1 MERTQAFTTLRLDT
15 TADGQMVSDAYWRLV
30 RQAQAVAAA
39 NPEQR
44 AEIDRLND
52 AYTTL
57 TPAGTP
63 YVVPPQQHYGAQAA
77 GTPYVVPPQQHYG
90 AQQQGSGIGWLDAF
104 AEWVSAEALRTR
116 QRWANRNPEIAMIGG
131 GALVLMLAAIGAG
144 ASLIFVFVAI
154 AVVLAAIW
162 SPWRRVG

>member
-30 RQAQAVAAA
+30 RQAQALAAA
-39 NPEQR
+39 DPEHR
-44 AEIDRLND
+44 GEIDRLND

-63 YVVPPQQHYGAQAA
+63 YVVPPQQQ
-77 GTPYVVPPQQHYG
+77 YG
-90 AQQQGSGIGWLDAF
+90 AQQQAASGMPWLDAF

-116 QRWANRNPEIAMIGG
+116 QRWANRNPEI
-131 GALVLMLAAIGAG
+131 
-144 ASLIFVFVAI
+144 
-154 AVVLAAIW
+154 
-162 SPWRRVG
+162 

>member
-1 MERTQAFTTLRLDT
+1 MRRPILDEGESVMERTQAFTTLRLDT

-30 RQAQAVAAA
+30 RQAQAIAATD
-39 NPEQR
+39 PEQR

-63 YVVPPQQHYGAQAA
+63 HVVPPQQHYVAQ
-77 GTPYVVPPQQHYG
+77 
-90 AQQQGSGIGWLDAF
+90 QQQGSGIGWLDAF
-104 AEWVSAEALRTR
+104 ADWVTAEALRTR

-144 ASLIFVFVAI
+144 ASLIAVFVAMV
-154 AVVLAAIW
+154 VVLAAIW
-162 SPWRRVG
+162 SPWRRV

>member
-57 TPAGTP
+57 TP
-63 YVVPPQQHYGAQAA
+63 A

>member
-39 NPEQR
+39 NPEHR
-44 AEIDRLND
+44 AEIDRLNE

-63 YVVPPQQHYGAQAA
+63 YVVPPQQQ
-77 GTPYVVPPQQHYG
+77 YG
-90 AQQQGSGIGWLDAF
+90 AQQQVSGIGWLDAF